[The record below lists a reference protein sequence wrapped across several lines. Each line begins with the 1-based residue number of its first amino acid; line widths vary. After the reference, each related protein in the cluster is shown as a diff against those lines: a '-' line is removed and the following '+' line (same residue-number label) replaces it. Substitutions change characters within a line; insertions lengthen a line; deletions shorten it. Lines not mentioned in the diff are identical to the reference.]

1 MPLRRS
7 ESTRTTLSMF
17 LQRSTKYQK
26 WLGIVNVLLLLGG
39 IVLIFAGLWLKVII
53 HSFILAQP
61 NWPEST
67 PAPAPAP
74 HVYLPFMLSFQL
86 GYYMDQLDMVS
97 SYFLIL
103 PWVLV
108 GSGFLS
114 FLIAAAGF
122 IFSSTVEVC
131 TVPYSTQSGTV

>member
-39 IVLIFAGLWLKVII
+39 IVLIFAGLWLKAII
-53 HSFILAQP
+53 HSFLLAQL
-61 NWPEST
+61 N
-67 PAPAPAP
+67 ALK
-74 HVYLPFMLSFQL
+74 HIYLPFMRTFQL